1 MVMPQGWNC
10 NTSKNVQTIPSYV
23 SSFALLH
30 CDTQFE
36 PMCLSCKIHNDISFF
51 DAYVSTAKT
60 FVWIKLDDRDREI
73 IALFVLSVKILTTIE
88 FVRVEQGHD
97 SAGTRID
104 CSQALNIFVSIHVR
118 AWVCTSWLYPPLH
131 ILHLQ
136 EF

>member
-1 MVMPQGWNC
+1 MPQGWNC
-10 NTSKNVQTIPSYV
+10 NRSKNVQTIPSYV
-23 SSFALLH
+23 SSFALSH
-30 CDTQFE
+30 CNTQFE

-88 FVRVEQGHD
+88 FVRFELGHD

-104 CSQALNIFVSIHVR
+104 CSQVLNIFVSIHVC
-118 AWVCTSWLYPPLH
+118 ASWLCPPLH
-131 ILHLQ
+131 IIHLQ